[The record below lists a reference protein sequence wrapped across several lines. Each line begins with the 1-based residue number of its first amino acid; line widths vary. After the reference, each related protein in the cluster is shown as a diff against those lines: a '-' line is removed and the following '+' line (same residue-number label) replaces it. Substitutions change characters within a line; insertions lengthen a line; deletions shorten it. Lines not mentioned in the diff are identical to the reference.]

1 MDKKN
6 TLDESLMW
14 DMFGTTMES
23 GIPVLMALNLVRD
36 TFPAYKEEIQHL
48 HDVIREGDSC
58 AIALNKYKDS
68 FHPLTIPLIDV
79 GEETGAL
86 PEMLFKCSEIAKK
99 NNSNE
104 STLWYSLGTL
114 TDAGMPI
121 LRSMRIAKKAFP
133 NYDVELANIAE
144 SIESGSTITE
154 SLEAKP
160 CSFNP
165 LVKYIIERGE
175 YSGNLEGGFF
185 RASNLVEYKEN
196 VDESIFY
203 NPEQKDKLTFFK
215 YAGCLLDEGIPLTRG
230 LKIISDAVDE
240 PSLTYHGWN
249 SDSGILIP
257 YEHKMDLKEGIGDV
271 ALRLHESKLLDID
284 HKKITDIKEKHR
296 SSFFKNKDLVIKKDL
311 AYFRNIVKQ
320 GKKMDNPLFLITES
334 SSFED
339 VINTI
344 NKEEIITYF
353 PFSSRLDNEFLLRV
367 LDYSA

>member
-1 MDKKN
+1 M
-6 TLDESLMW
+6 
-14 DMFGTTMES
+14 
-23 GIPVLMALNLVRD
+23 V
-36 TFPAYKEEIQHL
+36 
-48 HDVIREGDSC
+48 C
-58 AIALNKYKDS
+58 
-68 FHPLTIPLIDV
+68 
-79 GEETGAL
+79 
-86 PEMLFKCSEIAKK
+86 
-99 NNSNE
+99 
-104 STLWYSLGTL
+104 
-114 TDAGMPI
+114 
-121 LRSMRIAKKAFP
+121 
-133 NYDVELANIAE
+133 
-144 SIESGSTITE
+144 
-154 SLEAKP
+154 
-160 CSFNP
+160 NP
-165 LVKYIIERGE
+165 
-175 YSGNLEGGFF
+175 
-185 RASNLVEYKEN
+185 
-196 VDESIFY
+196 
-203 NPEQKDKLTFFK
+203 
-215 YAGCLLDEGIPLTRG
+215 
-230 LKIISDAVDE
+230 DE

>member
-196 VDESIFY
+196 VD
-203 NPEQKDKLTFFK
+203 DVM
-215 YAGCLLDEGIPLTRG
+215 
-230 LKIISDAVDE
+230 AVIKQVGKEMQEDDYFGKR
-240 PSLTYHGWN
+240 SN
-249 SDSGILIP
+249 SDN
-257 YEHKMDLKEGIGDV
+257 H
-271 ALRLHESKLLDID
+271 
-284 HKKITDIKEKHR
+284 
-296 SSFFKNKDLVIKKDL
+296 
-311 AYFRNIVKQ
+311 
-320 GKKMDNPLFLITES
+320 
-334 SSFED
+334 
-339 VINTI
+339 
-344 NKEEIITYF
+344 
-353 PFSSRLDNEFLLRV
+353 
-367 LDYSA
+367 